1 MKNFIIV
8 LFAIFAVPSLAQE
21 ILKSPND
28 HINVEIQHKD
38 GLQLNIELNG
48 ESLVE
53 NVVPKMEFGNGK
65 SFGGT
70 EKLRKTETEE
80 VRETINAVIP
90 TKSAVIQ
97 DHYNLL
103 RLKFKDYDFEV
114 RAYDNGVAY
123 RFISRLKGTQE
134 VMDEV
139 MEVTFSQDYQCYLPE
154 EKSLI
159 SHFENAYVKL
169 PLSAIKQ
176 GTMAGLPTLVT
187 DDKGISVSITE
198 SNLFD
203 YPNLFLEKTE
213 NGFKSL
219 FPKYVLK
226 TQALKEGE
234 DRLEAIEEEAPYI
247 AKTEGS
253 REFPWRVFM
262 IAENDKQI
270 VENNL
275 VYQLASPTKL
285 QDVSWI
291 KPGKVA
297 WDWWNANNVYGVDFE
312 SGLNTATYKYYID
325 FAAEFGLEYI
335 VLDEGWSKATLNVME
350 PNPNIDM
357 EELTTYAK
365 SKNVGIILWSLWRP
379 MDQNMEALLTKY
391 EAWGIKGVKVDFIQ
405 RADQYLTNFYER
417 LAKTAAKHHMLVDY
431 HGGMKP
437 SGMRRAYPNIINYEA
452 VKGLENDK
460 WEAAVNPEHDLTLPF
475 TRMTAGVMDYTPG
488 GMDNAHEKN
497 FAIRFDRPMTL
508 GTRAHQMALYAI
520 FEAPLQMLA
529 DSPSQYYRN
538 RESAEFIAKIPTTW
552 DEMHVLEAK
561 ISDYVVIARKHGEIW
576 YLAGITD
583 ETKRDFTVDLSFL
596 DANATYTLEWIEDGV
611 NSDKIAIDY
620 TKGERK
626 AVTSKDQIDLNLHTG
641 GGWIGVL
648 TKTE

>member
-1 MKNFIIV
+1 MKKYLII
-8 LFAIFAVPSLAQE
+8 LLLILTIPLQAQE

-28 HINVEIQHKD
+28 HIQVEIQHKN

-48 ESLVE
+48 EPLVE

-65 SFGGT
+65 SFGGS
-70 EKLRKTETEE
+70 EKLRNTETEE

-90 TKSAVIQ
+90 TKSSVIQ
-97 DHYNLL
+97 DRYNLL
-103 RLKFKDYDFEV
+103 RLTFKNYDFEV

-139 MEVTFSQDYQCYLPE
+139 MEVTFSRDYQCYLPE

-159 SHFENAYVKL
+159 SHFENVYQKL
-169 PLSAIKQ
+169 PLSAIKK
-176 GTMAGLPTLVT
+176 GTMTALPTLVT
-187 DDKGISVSITE
+187 DEKGISVSITE

-213 NGFKSL
+213 SGFKSL

-275 VYQLASPTKL
+275 VYQLASKVKL

-312 SGLNTATYKYYID
+312 SGLNTETYKYYID

-357 EELTTYAK
+357 KELTAYAK

-379 MDQNMEALLTKY
+379 LDQNMDALLTKY

-460 WEAAVNPEHDLTLPF
+460 WEATVTPEHDLTLPF

-497 FAIRFDRPMTL
+497 FAVRFDRPMTL

-529 DSPSQYYRN
+529 DSPSQYYKY

-561 ISDYVVIARKHGEIW
+561 ISDYLVIARKHGEIW

-596 DANATYTLEWIEDGV
+596 DASAAYTLEWVEDGV

-626 AVTSKDQIDLNLHTG
+626 AVTSKDKIDLNLHTG